1 VRSSFVSRLPNP
13 IELLILWIGLAL
25 VRLGLVQRERVRRTT
40 ELAWPRIVT
49 GLARMSKNAVDVA
62 MVGIAVGSTAIA
74 GVGFASPFWGLA
86 FALGGGVAGGTI
98 SLVSQRYGADA
109 YDELAQAVR
118 SSVVLVLAI
127 TLPIAVAFRLFSAEL
142 IGLISSDP
150 EAIVLGAAYLEV
162 VALGVPFAGLNLIG
176 SRTLVGAD
184 DAWTPMVLRAGG
196 AVVNVALNAV
206 LIFGFGMGVVGAAI
220 GTVLGNVG
228 VAAAFALGLATG
240 RVPGV
245 GAFPVTV
252 DPVGSYADAGTLRQ
266 LVEIGAPLV
275 GTNLAWRVG
284 EFPLL
289 AIVDLFGTAVVAAF
303 VVTQRVRG
311 LMNTPGWG
319 FGLASSSLV
328 GQELGTDDERTAEA
342 YGREIIRFAVAVY
355 FVSGAVVFVLAEPIA
370 VAFVGDPADP
380 AVPIA
385 VTLMYAACVG
395 IVFRGIS
402 RAATGPLR
410 ASGDTRWPFYAQLLG
425 MYVFAIPLAYAGA
438 VTPLG
443 IMGLVLAIL
452 AEMIAPAAVNYYR
465 FASGEW
471 KAISREYRPDASP
484 SGD

>member
-1 VRSSFVSRLPNP
+1 MSRVPNP
-13 IELLILWIGLAL
+13 FRLLILWIGFALAR
-25 VRLGLVQRERVRRTT
+25 VGLIQRERARRTT
-40 ELAWPRIVT
+40 DLAWPRIVT

-127 TLPIAVAFRLFSAEL
+127 TLPLAAAFWTYPAEL

-150 EAIVLGAAYLEV
+150 EAIALGAAYLKV
-162 VALGVPFAGLNLIG
+162 VGLGVPFAGLNLIG

-196 AVVNVALNAV
+196 ATVNVALNAV
-206 LIFGFGMGVVGAAI
+206 LIFGLGMGVVGAAI
-220 GTVLGNVG
+220 GTVLGNVA
-228 VAAAFALGLATG
+228 VASAFALGLTAG

-245 GAFPVTV
+245 GAFPVTI
-252 DPVGSYADAGTLRQ
+252 DPVGTYADVETLRH
-266 LVEIGAPLV
+266 LVWIGAPLV

-289 AIVDLFGTAVVAAF
+289 AIVDVFGTAVVAAF

-328 GQELGTDDERTAEA
+328 GQELGTDDEHAAEA

-355 FVSGAVVFVLAEPIA
+355 FVSGAIVFVLAEPIT
-370 VAFVGDPADP
+370 VAFIGDPADP

-395 IVFRGIS
+395 IVFRGLS

-410 ASGDTRWPFYAQLLG
+410 ASGDTRWPFYAQMLG

-443 IMGLVLAIL
+443 LAGLVLAIVT
-452 AEMIAPAAVNYYR
+452 EMVVPAGVNYYR

-471 KAISREYRPDASP
+471 KAISREYRPDAAPGS
-484 SGD
+484 D